1 MLLNKVLF
9 FGVIGA
15 VSLVSLYI
23 GPVKAVPDHAI
34 DCPASINEGPKEYPL
49 ANVQLFDGHPS
60 ELASLVPDAKDE
72 TVWTITPEMWAY
84 QKKEGRDMF
93 LVCNYKGTK
102 NAVTLKVPADTP
114 KCTMQLHQHKL
125 QGFCN

>member
-1 MLLNKVLF
+1 MLLSKVLF
-9 FGVIGA
+9 FGAIGA
-15 VSLVSLYI
+15 VSFVSLHC
-23 GPVKAVPDHAI
+23 GSVKAAPGHAI
-34 DCPASINEGPKEYPL
+34 DCPASIKEGHKERLL
-49 ANVQLFDGHPS
+49 ANVQLFDGDPS
-60 ELASLVPDAKDE
+60 ELASLVPDSEDE

-93 LVCNYKGTK
+93 LVCSYKGAK

-114 KCTMQLHQHKL
+114 KCTMQLHRHKF